1 MPSATFFNLPEEKR
15 QRLIEAAWD
24 EVTAVSFDKVSINRI
39 IQNANISRG
48 SFYQYFTDKSD
59 LLHFLLEQ
67 VCQNMEQA
75 LKSRREPRDKDL
87 FAAALKGYDW
97 VMARRNDKALRLP
110 QLIRLAQLNPEMDL
124 APGMALVQ
132 RNSGIVGDAAAAA
145 DFWQTKEIQLED
157 HLELLYHVVGG
168 AVLRSFR
175 CQDSAEEIREQL
187 RKRLII
193 LKHGML
199 AEAAK
204 GELE

>member
-24 EVTAVSFDKVSINRI
+24 EMTAVSFDKVSINRI
-39 IQNANISRG
+39 IQNATISRG

-110 QLIRLAQLNPEMDL
+110 QLICLAQLNPEMDL

-132 RNSGIVGDAAAAA
+132 RSSGIVGDTAAAA

-193 LKHGML
+193 LKRGML